1 VTAYIIRRVLYI
13 IPMVFLISVIAFIA
27 MELPPG
33 DYVSQQIEQFRNQFG
48 QDDEA
53 VERRVKVL
61 RDRYGLDQPP
71 AQRYFTWIGNIILR
85 GDFGRS
91 FVRNQ
96 PVLEIIRGRIGLTIA
111 LSLSTLVFTWI
122 VAIPIGVY
130 SAIRQYK
137 PFDYGATFVA
147 FIGRATPNF
156 LLALILMYLMYRW
169 FGWSVGGL
177 FSPEYLDAPWSWG
190 RVIDL
195 LQHMILPI
203 IVIGTASTAGLVR
216 VLRGMVLDELHKDY
230 VMLARA
236 KGMPE
241 HVVIWKHIFKIAA
254 LPIVSTIGWLLPQ
267 LISGAA
273 ITSVVLNLPT
283 TGQAML
289 QALQNQDMYVAGAFI
304 LILSSLTMLGTL
316 ISDILLALLDR
327 RIQYT

>member
-1 VTAYIIRRVLYI
+1 MIAYIIRRVLYI
-13 IPMVFLISVIAFIA
+13 IPMLVLISVIAFIA

-33 DYVSQQIEQFRNQFG
+33 DYVSQQIEQIRMQYG

-53 VERRVKVL
+53 VERRVRAL

-96 PVLEIIRGRIGLTIA
+96 PVLEIVGTRIGLTLI
-111 LSLSTLVFTWI
+111 LSLSTLVFAWI

-130 SAIRQYK
+130 SAIRQYHA
-137 PFDYGATFVA
+137 FDYGATFVA

-156 LLALILMYLMYRW
+156 LLALILMYIMYRW

-177 FSPEYLDAPWSWG
+177 FSPEYLEAPWSWG
-190 RVIDL
+190 RVVDL
-195 LQHMILPI
+195 LQHLLLPI
-203 IVIGTASTAGLVR
+203 IVIGTADTAGLVR

-254 LPIVSTIGWLLPQ
+254 LPVVSTIGWLLPR

-304 LILSSLTMLGTL
+304 LILSTLTMLGTL
-316 ISDILLALLDR
+316 LS
-327 RIQYT
+327 